1 MTPKR
6 MNLIL
11 RCSLLALTILLI
23 AGLYFANQRLTVLA
37 EQTAHLEAEVIL
49 QEKQLAAYQA
59 TKNTV
64 DSLQDVGEL
73 AAKVLPEQQEQSLTV
88 AELSAFAQRSSLRIK
103 ELTFAEPPAEEK
115 GKKKKDKEKSAIPKG
130 VTITPVSISF
140 EENARYDYFLDFLR
154 AVEENRRKMQI
165 TNISLTPNE
174 ENRTLLEE
182 VSVTINLYVKS
193 AEKATGLE
201 KKQ

>member
-6 MNLIL
+6 MNRIL
-11 RCSLLALTILLI
+11 RGALALLMVIMI
-23 AGLYFANQRLTVLA
+23 AVLYFANKSLTRVAQDTARLKADV
-37 EQTAHLEAEVIL
+37 VL
-49 QEKQLAAYQA
+49 QEKQLAAYQS
-59 TKNTV
+59 TKTTV
-64 DSLQDVGEL
+64 DSLRDVGSL
-73 AAKVLPEQQEQSLTV
+73 AAKVLPDQQEQSLTV

-103 ELTFAEPPAEEK
+103 ELTFAEPPVEQK
-115 GKKKKDKEKSAIPKG
+115 GKKKDKEKSAIPKG
-130 VTITPVSISF
+130 VTVTPVVISF

-174 ENRTLLEE
+174 QNRALLEE
-182 VSVTINLYVKS
+182 VSVSINLYVKS
-193 AEKATGLE
+193 TDTVDAE